1 MDRRDFFAAA
11 GAATVVAVTAPR
23 VALAATSD
31 NPFLQA
37 WTLPDGAP
45 PFDLIK
51 EAHFMPAFD
60 AGITERRAEIQ
71 AITAQRAAPT
81 FANTLEPMESGGEL
95 LSRVQSVFSNRAS
108 AHTNP
113 DIQRIQRE
121 VSPKLTA
128 LHNDIYL
135 DAALFARIQKVY
147 DDRVSLTPDQRR
159 VVEKYHQD
167 FVRAGAKLDA
177 QQKQRVR
184 EIDQR
189 LSALSVQFQQ
199 NQLADSNAFSLEL
212 KTDADRAG
220 LPA

>member
-1 MDRRDFFAAA
+1 
-11 GAATVVAVTAPR
+11 
-23 VALAATSD
+23 
-31 NPFLQA
+31 
-37 WTLPDGAP
+37 
-45 PFDLIK
+45 
-51 EAHFMPAFD
+51 MPAFD
-60 AGITERRAEIQ
+60 SGITERRAEIQ

-128 LHNDIYL
+128 LRNDIYL

-199 NQLADSNAFSLEL
+199 NQLADSNAFTLEL

-220 LPA
+220 LPAFALEAALQAGKDAGQEGKHLITLSRSSVE